1 MIRYETRRD
10 DNTRKKRKGNIMKL
24 FKTILLS
31 ALLVIT
37 LTGCVNHNRVDT
49 LIFEYTEH
57 MEIYEHGD
65 SNDGDDLLYYGDS
78 TLGVKQDG
86 EAAILV
92 TRWSK
97 DQDTIIGFAFMGE
110 LYDGL
115 FEDGSFFIELGGFIT
130 YSIKHEQGYQ
140 ISLETSTYIADE
152 LMTVDFVSYI
162 EALKELTYDDILYAM
177 ETTLQRS
184 Y

>member
-1 MIRYETRRD
+1 
-10 DNTRKKRKGNIMKL
+10 MKL
-24 FKTILLS
+24 KALLILL
-31 ALLVIT
+31 IT
-37 LTGCVNHNRVDT
+37 TFMLAGCVNHNRVDT

-57 MEIYEHGD
+57 MEIYESGD

-78 TLGVKQDG
+78 TLGVEQNG

-92 TRWSK
+92 TRRSK
-97 DQDTIIGFAFMGE
+97 DQDVIIGFAFMGE
-110 LYDGL
+110 LNDGL
-115 FEDGSFFIELGGFIT
+115 FGDGSFFIELGGFIT

-140 ISLETSTYIADE
+140 ISLETSAYIADE
-152 LMTVDFVSYI
+152 LMTVDFDSYV
-162 EALKELTYDDILYAM
+162 ESLKELTYDDILYAA